1 MLFEA
6 YQQVSCPGVKHIAPP
21 LSVRYWP
28 CCCTNLP
35 LLPACLQD
43 LIQYNNAIR
52 QDLARGTTDTH
63 LQERWEMVQ
72 QCAAQIIN
80 SDLPGMQTAGQA
92 PVKPM
97 RWAAL
102 FSMPVT

>member
-1 MLFEA
+1 MPKYQANTLPVKYLLF
-6 YQQVSCPGVKHIAPP
+6 
-21 LSVRYWP
+21 
-28 CCCTNLP
+28 CCTNLSTF
-35 LLPACLQD
+35 LLACLQD

-102 FSMPVT
+102 LSMPET

>member
-1 MLFEA
+1 M
-6 YQQVSCPGVKHIAPP
+6 
-21 LSVRYWP
+21 
-28 CCCTNLP
+28 
-35 LLPACLQD
+35 PACLQD

-52 QDLARGTTDTH
+52 HDLARGTTDTH

-102 FSMPVT
+102 LSMPDTWRLQACWLHQVAINSLTRSLYT